1 MNENNKNALGL
12 PNQANVSKAMF
23 AYIIDFL
30 ICFGIMLICNIA
42 LAPRIADSFGLQ
54 KEIDTIASFTER
66 SGIAHINRDNGGFQ
80 ADVYYYG
87 SDASNLD
94 EEGKINKAYDEADQ
108 IYVGLYPYQAYADIV
123 FSLYN
128 NFYYENNDT
137 LILTLDGKEKAKT
150 EFADKTAY
158 LRFVGEEVFQI
169 KGDESS
175 LYSFA
180 VDESSNIDYSKK
192 PVLNANNETVKNL
205 EIADKKKEAV
215 DALNTFWVGTSI
227 NNVGAGI
234 YGKAFIAFFSAQTA
248 YQQPLQRANRCIYLS
263 RLIFRL
269 VPPVI
274 FLFIIPLLIP
284 EGRSIGRLAAK
295 TKVVSKDG
303 TKAPKWRI
311 LIHQAVLLA
320 FFASAFIAS
329 DYLFYAVLLLLPFID
344 GGVMMA
350 SKDSRSIHE
359 KLAGTT
365 TIELEPKSKNYGE
378 PLPPKSEEESLPEES
393 PKE

>member
-66 SGIAHINRDNGGFQ
+66 SGIAHTSREDGGFQ

-87 SDASNLD
+87 SDASNVD
-94 EEGKINKAYDEADQ
+94 EEGKIKKAYDGNDE
-108 IYVGLYPYQAYADIV
+108 IYVGLYPYQAYSDIV
-123 FSLYN
+123 FSLYS
-128 NFYYENNDT
+128 NFYYGNEDAV
-137 LILTLDGKEKAKT
+137 ILTLDGQEKAKT
-150 EFADKTAY
+150 EFADKAAY
-158 LRFVGEEVFQI
+158 LKFVGEEVFQI

-175 LYSFA
+175 LYRF
-180 VDESSNIDYSKK
+180 VLDDSSNIDYSKK
-192 PVLNANNETVKNL
+192 PVLNENNETVKNL
-205 EIADKKKEAV
+205 EVADKKKEAV
-215 DALNTFWVGTSI
+215 DALNTFWVGSSI

-234 YGKAFIAFFSAQTA
+234 YGKAFVAFFNAQPT
-248 YQQPLQRANRCIYLS
+248 YQESLQRANHCIYLS

-269 VPPVI
+269 IPPVI
-274 FLFIIPLLIP
+274 FIFLLPLLIP

-303 TKAPKWRI
+303 SKAPKWRI
-311 LIHQAVLLA
+311 LIHQSVLLA
-320 FFASAFIAS
+320 FFASAFIVS
-329 DYLFYAVLLLLPFID
+329 DTLFYAVLLLLPFID

-350 SKDSRSIHE
+350 SKDNRSIHE

-365 TIELEPKSKNYGE
+365 TIELEPKPKKYGE
-378 PLPPKSEEESLPEES
+378 PLPPKSEEPVSEDS